1 MDNAKFQVQVDPTE
15 DTEWNDILR
24 AHGIIPERP
33 PSPSA
38 QIEEAL
44 EEVLQYK
51 HDNRLEDKDL
61 DELDA
66 LEDEEDE
73 DFINMYKQRR
83 MAQIKE
89 LAKKLEFGEVYPI
102 DKAEYENE
110 VTQASKDGKYVIV
123 HLSLQSN
130 LQSRLLGSLMIPL
143 ARKFAEIKMCEI
155 PAQRCIPNYPD
166 SNCPTLIIYHNT
178 NVAKQFITLAQLG
191 GNGTTQKD
199 LEQVLITVGA
209 VADNDKRLIINQD
222 DEDESDG
229 DDRKIRF
236 ANKKSIRSTPHNNNN
251 DSDDDF
257 FD

>member
-33 PSPSA
+33 PSPST
-38 QIEEAL
+38 QIEAAL
-44 EEVLQYK
+44 EEVLQRQ
-51 HDNRLEDKDL
+51 HDNRLEGKDL

-73 DFINMYKQRR
+73 DFINMYKQKR
-83 MAQIKE
+83 MAQIQE
-89 LAKKLEFGEVYPI
+89 LANKLTFGTVYPV
-102 DKAEYENE
+102 DKAEYELE
-110 VTQASKDGKYVIV
+110 VTQASKDGKYVLV
-123 HLSLQSN
+123 HLSLLSS
-130 LQSRLLGSLMIPL
+130 LQSRLLSSLMVPL

-155 PAQRCIPNYPD
+155 PAQRCIQNYPE

-178 NVAKQFITLAQLG
+178 NVAKQYITLAQLG

-199 LEQVLITVGA
+199 LENVLVAVGA
-209 VADNDKRLIINQD
+209 VVDNDKRLIINQD
-222 DEDESDG
+222 DEDDG
-229 DDRKIRF
+229 EERKLRF
-236 ANKKSIRSTPHNNNN
+236 ANKSIRSSRRN
-251 DSDDDF
+251 DDDDEDDF